1 MGGRPTCPRAAN
13 LLRIVDLRA
22 HEITQ
27 SIVLGPLPDTLR
39 LSADQ
44 KLLTVGLRGTPAQIA
59 IVDTTT
65 FDVELVTI
73 GGTGT
78 VAGHQWTSA
87 SGGFTFVAF
96 EVHKAPAWRSS
107 TMLPP
112 TPSCSGSTTPVGR
125 TA

>member
-1 MGGRPTCPRAAN
+1 M
-13 LLRIVDLRA
+13 
-22 HEITQ
+22 
-27 SIVLGPLPDTLR
+27 LGPLPDTLR

-96 EVHKAPAWRSS
+96 EVQAPAWRSS